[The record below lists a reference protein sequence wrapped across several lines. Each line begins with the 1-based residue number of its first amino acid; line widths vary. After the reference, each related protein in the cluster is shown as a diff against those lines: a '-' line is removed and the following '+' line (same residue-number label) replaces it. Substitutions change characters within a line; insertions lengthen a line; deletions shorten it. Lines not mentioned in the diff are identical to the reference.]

1 MTTPEFLDLL
11 ADLSGRFDW
20 TLMADTGLATDE
32 RRREARFHLRASPK
46 SVPSATLD
54 PLRAMAFARTGNI
67 PDTWAEAAMVLE
79 MTFPDATAI
88 AAAASDRTWVGETGE
103 RVPARELMAIRQ
115 RLLVAVGIIS
125 SGRDAPEPNI
135 V

>member
-11 ADLSGRFDW
+11 ENLSHRFDW
-20 TLMADTGLATDE
+20 TLTADTGLETD

-54 PLRAMAFARTGNI
+54 PLRAVAFARTGNI
-67 PDTWAEAAMVLE
+67 PDTWAEAAMHLG
-79 MTFPDATAI
+79 MKLPDAASI
-88 AAAASDRTWVGETGE
+88 AAAAGDRTWTGE
-103 RVPARELMAIRQ
+103 AGKRVPARELLDMRHC
-115 RLLVAVGIIS
+115 LLVAVGLIS
-125 SGRDAPEPNI
+125 SGKDAPEPSR